1 VRIATV
7 YLLPKCD
14 LACRFCG
21 SDLGFNALD
30 ETEALRFVSFAA
42 TNGYSSVVLGGGEPL
57 LWSGDLERVGAHA
70 RQLGLVVQLNTNGV
84 AWRSELETTDAITRI
99 ILPLDGATAESHDF
113 LRKPRGGHREIV
125 EDRLARLAKSG
136 KQTTVG
142 SVICRPNLPEL
153 PQLAAELDQRVAD
166 GLNLHA
172 WHLYRFR
179 PIGRGGA
186 IDGREDEFGLE
197 LDEFREH
204 CQRIQSNQFPRAAEV
219 VASPNLAG
227 TAQPNPT
234 AAAAE
239 RSWAIY
245 RRPDMTQSRDV
256 DFFWKDKG
264 EWNASGRGAATD
276 AIAGAISLD
285 VECIPVRPASAPD
298 RPLENV

>member
-1 VRIATV
+1 MRIATV

-21 SDLGFNALD
+21 SDVGFNALD
-30 ETEALRFVSFAA
+30 ESEALRFVSYVA

-57 LWSGDLERVGAHA
+57 LWPGDLERVGAHA
-70 RQLGLVVQLNTNGV
+70 RELGLVVQLNTNGV
-84 AWRSELETTDAITRI
+84 AWREELETTDAITRI
-99 ILPLDGATAESHDF
+99 ILPLDGATAESHDY
-113 LRKPRGGHREIV
+113 LRKPNGCHRAIV
-125 EDRLARLAKSG
+125 EDRLARLSKSG
-136 KQTTVG
+136 KEATIG
-142 SVICRPNLPEL
+142 SVICRPNLHEL
-153 PQLAAELDQRVAD
+153 PLIAAELDQRVAN

-186 IDGREDEFGLE
+186 VGGRNDEFGLE
-197 LDEFREH
+197 LDEFRAH
-204 CQRIQSNQFPRAAEV
+204 CEPIQANQFARATNAE
-219 VASPNLAG
+219 
-227 TAQPNPT
+227 
-234 AAAAE
+234 AE

-264 EWNASGRGAATD
+264 VWHASGRGAATEWL
-276 AIAGAISLD
+276 AGATSLD
-285 VECIPVRPASAPD
+285 AECLPVRPQSAQD

>member
-1 VRIATV
+1 MRIATV

-21 SDLGFNALD
+21 SDQGFNALD
-30 ETEALRFVSFAA
+30 ETEALRFVNFVA

-70 RQLGLVVQLNTNGV
+70 RDLGLVVQLNTNGV
-84 AWRSELETTDAITRI
+84 AWRDELETTDAITRI
-99 ILPLDGATAESHDF
+99 ILPLDGAAAESHDY
-113 LRKPRGGHREIV
+113 LRKPRGGHREVV
-125 EDRLARLAKSG
+125 EDRLERLAKSG
-136 KQTTVG
+136 KEVTIG
-142 SVICRPNLPEL
+142 SVICRPNLDEL
-153 PQLAAELDQRVAD
+153 PQLATELDQRAAD

-186 IDGREDEFGLE
+186 IDGRNDEFGLE
-197 LDEFREH
+197 LDEFRAH
-204 CQRIQSNQFPRAAEV
+204 CQPIQAGQFPRAA
-219 VASPNLAG
+219 
-227 TAQPNPT
+227 Q
-234 AAAAE
+234 

-256 DFFWKDKG
+256 DFFWKNKG
-264 EWNASGRGAATD
+264 EWHASGRGAATEQ
-276 AIAGAISLD
+276 ISGATSLD
-285 VECIPVRPASAPD
+285 VECIPVHPASAPG

>member
-1 VRIATV
+1 MRIATV

-30 ETEALRFVSFAA
+30 ETEAMRFVSFAA

-70 RQLGLVVQLNTNGV
+70 RELGMVVQLNTNGV
-84 AWRSELETTDAITRI
+84 AWRDELETTDAITRI

-136 KQTTVG
+136 KEATIG

-153 PQLAAELDQRVAD
+153 PQIAAELDQCVAD

-186 IDGREDEFGLE
+186 VDGRNDEFGLE

-204 CQRIQSNQFPRAAEV
+204 CQHIQANQFPRAV
-219 VASPNLAG
+219 TGNG
-227 TAQPNPT
+227 
-234 AAAAE
+234 E
-239 RSWAIY
+239 RSWQIY

-256 DFFWKDKG
+256 DFFWKDNG
-264 EWNASGRGAATD
+264 EWFASGRGAATEL
-276 AIAGAISLD
+276 IAGATSLD
-285 VECIPVRPASAPD
+285 AECIPVRSASAQD
-298 RPLENV
+298 CRLENV

>member
-1 VRIATV
+1 MRIATV

-30 ETEALRFVSFAA
+30 ETEAMRWVSFAA
-42 TNGYSSVVLGGGEPL
+42 TQGYSSVVLGGGEPL

-70 RQLGLVVQLNTNGV
+70 RKLGMVVQLNTNGV
-84 AWRSELETTDAITRI
+84 AWRDELETTDAITRI
-99 ILPLDGATAESHDF
+99 ILPLDGATAQSHDF

-136 KQTTVG
+136 KEATIG

-153 PQLAAELDQRVAD
+153 PQLATELEQRVAD

-186 IDGREDEFGLE
+186 VDGRNDEFGLE
-197 LDEFREH
+197 PDEFRAH
-204 CQRIQSNQFPRAAEV
+204 CEPIQANQFPRANSAKV
-219 VASPNLAG
+219 RRNW
-227 TAQPNPT
+227 Q
-234 AAAAE
+234 
-239 RSWAIY
+239 IY
-245 RRPDMTQSRDV
+245 RRPDMTKSRDV

-264 EWNASGRGAATD
+264 VWHASGRGAATEFL
-276 AIAGAISLD
+276 AGATSLD
-285 VECIPVRPASAPD
+285 AECIPVRSESERD